1 MPITVFSPD
10 LLVLQ
15 LHASDPRRKAHQ
27 SLFNGSLDLVRCQPV
42 IFLGQSV
49 SYSLEKAWHIAKPC
63 TPDCK
68 NHPMSAGCGDLGGQH
83 AWVIVWFSLPFLP
96 KFDPIPVSRILWDRI
111 RIQLLFVPNSFFANY
126 AKQASP
132 FHLATSSLSISA
144 TGGLFA
150 GVGGAGAAGVLR
162 VGPSISNSSVRF
174 DSETLSCLNFL
185 NCLNSATWRTN
196 PLMTLMWEGA
206 ALVWHSVC
214 GR

>member
-68 NHPMSAGCGDLGGQH
+68 NHPMSAVIHH
-83 AWVIVWFSLPFLP
+83 ADVRGSM
-96 KFDPIPVSRILWDRI
+96 DGNATASI
-111 RIQLLFVPNSFFANY
+111 RGASASKNFV
-126 AKQASP
+126 
-132 FHLATSSLSISA
+132 LSSMQ
-144 TGGLFA
+144 T
-150 GVGGAGAAGVLR
+150 
-162 VGPSISNSSVRF
+162 
-174 DSETLSCLNFL
+174 
-185 NCLNSATWRTN
+185 
-196 PLMTLMWEGA
+196 
-206 ALVWHSVC
+206 
-214 GR
+214 